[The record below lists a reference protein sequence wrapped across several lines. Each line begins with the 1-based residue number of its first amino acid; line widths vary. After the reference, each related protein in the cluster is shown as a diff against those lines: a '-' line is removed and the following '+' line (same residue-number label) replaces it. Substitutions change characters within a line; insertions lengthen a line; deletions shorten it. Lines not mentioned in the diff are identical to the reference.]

1 LEALPLLANI
11 IAICIGGG
19 LIFLAIKKKFEPY
32 LLLPIGFGII
42 LANIPNSPMLKEEG
56 LFYFF
61 RRYLID
67 TEILPLLMFL
77 GIGAMTDF
85 GPLLASPKNLLL
97 GAGAQF
103 GVYIAMLSAL
113 AIGFNVPEACSIG
126 IIGGADGPTSIYLA
140 TKMASKATFDIVPAV
155 ALSAYLYMA
164 LVPIIQPPIMR
175 LLTTSKERR
184 IVMPPQIREV
194 SQTER
199 ILFPLIATILCA
211 VVLPSAAPIIGMLM
225 VGNLMRESGVVS
237 RLAKTASNQMIDVL
251 TILLGLTV
259 GGMFNAALFIE
270 VPKAITIF
278 ALGILAFAA
287 ATASGVVLGKVM
299 CKVSGGKVNPLIGA
313 AGVSAVPMAARVAHV
328 MGQKENPRN
337 FLLMHAMGPNVAGVI
352 GTALAAGVFIRFV
365 L

>member
-1 LEALPLLANI
+1 LANI

-32 LLLPIGFGII
+32 LLLPIGFGMI
-42 LANIPNSPMLKEEG
+42 LANIPNSPMLEEGG

-113 AIGFNVPEACSIG
+113 VIGFNLPEACSIG

-194 SQTER
+194 SQAER

-251 TILLGLTV
+251 TILLGLSV
-259 GGMFNAALFIE
+259 GGMFNAAMFIE

-278 ALGILAFAA
+278 ALGMVAFAA

-352 GTALAAGVFIRFV
+352 GTALAAGVFITFV